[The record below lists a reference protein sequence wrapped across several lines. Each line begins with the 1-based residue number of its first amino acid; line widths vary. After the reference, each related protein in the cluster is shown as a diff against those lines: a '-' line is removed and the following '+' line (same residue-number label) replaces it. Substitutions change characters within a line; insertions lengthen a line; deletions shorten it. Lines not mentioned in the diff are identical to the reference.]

1 MDFPQKK
8 EQNLKYQLLL
18 KEHRISAQNN
28 STPAMSTPALSR
40 TGSLNNIKQIIV
52 ATQTSDDDQTPSVSW
67 IILQKLM

>member
-1 MDFPQKK
+1 MDFTQKK

-52 ATQTSDDDQTPSVSW
+52 ATQTFDDDQTPSVSW